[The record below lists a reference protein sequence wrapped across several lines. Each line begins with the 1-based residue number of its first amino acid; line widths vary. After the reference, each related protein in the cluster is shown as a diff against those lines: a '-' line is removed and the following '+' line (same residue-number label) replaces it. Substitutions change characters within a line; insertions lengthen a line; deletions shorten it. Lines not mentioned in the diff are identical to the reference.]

1 MAKMKVNFVNGVSAD
16 NVYVQIFDDAG
27 GQILQEEYSYGYN
40 ASRTRVFEN
49 IARRDHDNAEKYGW
63 SNYYP
68 LKPFIGD
75 ILRDL
80 IETYYIGNDDI
91 EYGGYLIYSGRPM
104 TKEEVQKMVDAI
116 AEEV

>member
-1 MAKMKVNFVNGVSAD
+1 MAKMKVNFINGTSAD

-40 ASRTRVFEN
+40 ASRTRVFED
-49 IARRDHDNAEKYGW
+49 IARRDHDRAEKYGW

-75 ILRDL
+75 ILKDL

-91 EYGGYLIYSGRPM
+91 EYGGYLIYAGRPM
-104 TKEEVQKMVDAI
+104 TKEEIQKTVDAI
-116 AEEV
+116 VEEV

>member
-1 MAKMKVNFVNGVSAD
+1 MAKMKVNFVNGISAD
-16 NVYVQIFDDAG
+16 RVYIQIFNDAG
-27 GQILQEEYSYGYN
+27 ELLLKEEYLYGYN
-40 ASRTRVFEN
+40 ASHTRIFEN
-49 IARRDHDNAEKYGW
+49 IARRDHDNAERCGW
-63 SNYYP
+63 SNCYP

-91 EYGGYLIYSGRPM
+91 EYDGYLTYSGRPM
-104 TKEEVQKMVDAI
+104 TKEEVQKIVDAI